1 MLNLHNIKCQLGGV
15 NILNIDTLEIK
26 RPGLYAFVGP
36 SGCGKTTLLNI
47 IAGLNREYSGKMTI
61 FNRAYKRLDE
71 EDIVRFRSSHLS
83 IFFQHSVFIEQLTLQ
98 ENVSLT
104 HLVHTPSLVKF
115 SETMNSNILQ
125 ALNIEALSKQRV
137 KTLSGGEKTR
147 AALARTLS
155 KESPLYLFDEP
166 TAALD
171 QSNAQNVMNIISTKA
186 ERSIVL
192 LVTHDLNIARKYAHY
207 IFTMQDGQIT
217 KTKVNKSLP
226 KAAHKIVPKVIDY
239 TKNDSFI
246 AKALL
251 KARKVRHIVTGGAVN
266 IGLVGLG
273 LSLLLVNAVNSKLV
287 SAFKGV
293 FNEHTTYVESTYT
306 PTINVIKSASS
317 QALSA
322 LSSENEVGAIYLN
335 DMFSM
340 FPSQNTLSFYERGF
354 KFTLPS
360 FHAGLFN
367 EALFLSEITADL
379 YPYINTLASD
389 EIGLILPFDDYKL
402 LQNALRLP
410 FRNSPVDVGNY
421 LRQNNLTLI
430 LELGNAY
437 WDYFDEQSFTLK
449 TVLLGQEPQVI
460 FGKPNDVIH
469 LFETKMRFPSS
480 LNLTK
485 IEEYPWTLKRL
496 NFIYTHEYEALLWST
511 LNYPDYLFTLAN
523 RDYFRYIFTSK
534 HLNRRILAFE
544 TPPYFNNI
552 LTLETSEITQGFL
565 TFTNGLIFV
574 PELMLLGYTHNFFIA
589 SDARLIEDVIQVDEL
604 EKEKISAAFTLPTG
618 IMNLA
623 IQYNGFGSFNYAAS
637 IKEYKLSEVAISSA
651 LALKL
656 FGSSDVIGSALH
668 IGTLTSIVEMNNEYI
683 KAYTTTTLTIVDVIE
698 NDEVVIYQH
707 PLWNYLLFKDIFHVS
722 VFNLHLNGLIY
733 EGPIDSVDADNWLFK
748 TSRPYQLFVETINKT
763 LKEIE
768 LLTMVIAAG
777 ALLLSAVIIFMI
789 IYLLVA
795 ETNEEFSAL
804 YLIGYTK
811 EAMQS
816 VVRNY
821 IFRFLGF
828 IIALAI
834 GQLFIFSFIIEFLLN
849 AYLKTRFS
857 YVFNLKPYIFTL
869 FFAGGLL
876 LVLLGFFTKKMAKIN
891 LLQFSKRDL

>member
-1 MLNLHNIKCQLGGV
+1 MLNLHNVKCSIGGV
-15 NILNIDTLEIK
+15 NILNISALEIK
-26 RPGLYAFVGP
+26 APGLYVFVGP

-61 FNRAYKRLDE
+61 FNRDYKRLGD

-98 ENVSLT
+98 ENISLT
-104 HLVHTPSLVKF
+104 HLVHTPSLIKF
-115 SETMNSNILQ
+115 SETMNSQIMQ
-125 ALNIEALSKQRV
+125 ALRIEALSAQRV

-171 QSNAQNVMNIISTKA
+171 QSNAQNVMDLISKKA

-192 LVTHDLNIARKYAHY
+192 LVTHDLKMAQKYAHK
-207 IFTMQDGQIT
+207 IFTLQDGEIT
-217 KTKVNKSLP
+217 KIEVNKTLP
-226 KAAHKIVPKVIDY
+226 LTTHKIVPKVVDY
-239 TKNDSFI
+239 EKNDSFI

-251 KARKVRHIVTGGAVN
+251 KARKLRHVVTGGAVN

-273 LSLLLVNAVNSKLV
+273 LSLLLVNAVNNKLV

-293 FNEHTTYVESTYT
+293 FNEKTTYIESTYT

-322 LSSENEVGAIYLN
+322 LSAQTEVGAVYLN

-340 FPSQNTLSFYERGF
+340 FPSQNTLSFYERGY
-354 KFTLPS
+354 KFILPS

-367 EALFLSEITADL
+367 EALFLAEITTDL
-379 YPYINTLASD
+379 YPYVDSLAHD

-421 LRQNNLTLI
+421 LRQNDLILT

-460 FGKPNDVIH
+460 FGKPSDVMQ
-469 LFETKMRFPSS
+469 LFEVKMQFPSS

-496 NFIYTHEYEALLWST
+496 NYIYTADYEELLWTT
-511 LNYPDYLFTLAN
+511 LNYPNYLFTLAN
-523 RDYFRYIFTSK
+523 RDYFRYIFAAK
-534 HLNRRILAFE
+534 HLNKRIICFE

-552 LTLETSEITQGFL
+552 LMLERSESMQSFL
-565 TFTNGLIFV
+565 TFTNGLMFV

-589 SDARLIEDVIQVDEL
+589 SETMLIDDVIRVDEL
-604 EKEKISAAFTLPTG
+604 EKEKISAAFSLPPG

-623 IQYNGFGSFNYAAS
+623 IQYNGFGSFNYVAS
-637 IKEYKLSEVAISSA
+637 DAQYKLREIAISSA
-651 LALKL
+651 LATKL
-656 FGSSDVIGSALH
+656 FGHSDVVGKALYV
-668 IGTLTSIVEMNNEYI
+668 GALTSIIAMDHEYI
-683 KAYTTTTLTIVDVIE
+683 KEYSTTALTIVDVITS
-698 NDEVVIYQH
+698 DEVVFFHH
-707 PLWNYLLFKDIFHVS
+707 PLWNYLLFKDVFHVS

-733 EGPIDSVDADNWLFK
+733 EGTIDVVDHDSWLFK
-748 TSRPYQLFVETINKT
+748 TSRPYQIFVETINKT
-763 LKEIE
+763 LKELE

-777 ALLLSAVIIFMI
+777 ALFLSAIIIFMI

-816 VVRNY
+816 VVSNY
-821 IFRFLGF
+821 ILRFLGF
-828 IIALAI
+828 IVALAL
-834 GQLFIFSFIIEFLLN
+834 GQLFIFSFVIEFVLN
-849 AYLKTRFS
+849 AYLQTRFS
-857 YVFNLKPYIFTL
+857 YVFNVKPYVFTL
-869 FFAGGLL
+869 LFAGGLL
-876 LVLLGFFTKKMAKIN
+876 LLLLRFFTNKMAKVN